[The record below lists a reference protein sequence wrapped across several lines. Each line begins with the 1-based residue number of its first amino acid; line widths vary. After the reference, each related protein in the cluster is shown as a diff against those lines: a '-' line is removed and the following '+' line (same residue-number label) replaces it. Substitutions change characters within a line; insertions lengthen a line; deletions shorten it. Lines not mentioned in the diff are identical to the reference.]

1 MEKRGRTYIY
11 IYIYPY
17 LSYHPPYLK
26 YLPPSPRFQFFLR
39 ELGRDSE
46 ISTML
51 NSAQDAGI

>member
-1 MEKRGRTYIY
+1 MEKKRRTYIY
-11 IYIYPY
+11 IYIS
-17 LSYHPPYLK
+17 LFIAPYLK